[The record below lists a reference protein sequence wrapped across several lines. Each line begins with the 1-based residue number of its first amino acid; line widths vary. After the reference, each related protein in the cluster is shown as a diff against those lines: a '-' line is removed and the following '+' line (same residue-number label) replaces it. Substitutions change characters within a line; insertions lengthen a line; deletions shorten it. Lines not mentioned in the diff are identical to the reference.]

1 MYRAKDGRTAL
12 INASGNGHTA
22 IVQVLVDAGADKEA
36 KDDKVRDIESDVT
49 LT

>member
-22 IVQVLVDAGADKEA
+22 IVQVLVDAEA
-36 KDDKVRDIESDVT
+36 KQARYTYIKNVG
-49 LT
+49 